1 MSQLNLNLVN
11 SAPSDSPIINLIRE
25 LVLLKFRIIQLS
37 SESSPIESNIV
48 ELKERLSHLELEYDS
63 HRTVINTNDLHFFKQ
78 AIEKSKDLIKSEYQ
92 IPIFS
97 SLFPNSSYRTT
108 KRRLE
113 DQLYIKTRFQSL
125 PELTELMG
133 MESFITEKFR

>member
-11 SAPSDSPIINLIRE
+11 SAPSDSPVINLIRE
-25 LVLLKFRIIQLS
+25 LVLLKYRISQLS
-37 SESSPIESNIV
+37 SESNESESITA

-63 HRTVINTNDLHFFKQ
+63 HRTVINSNDLHFFNQ

-92 IPIFS
+92 IPVLS
-97 SLFPNSSYRTT
+97 SLFPNSAYRTT

-125 PELTELMG
+125 PSLEELMP
-133 MESFITEKFR
+133 MESFIVEVFR

>member
-11 SAPSDSPIINLIRE
+11 SAPSDSTIINLIRE

-113 DQLYIKTRFQSL
+113 DQLYIKKRFQSL

-133 MESFITEKFR
+133 MESFITEIFR

>member
-133 MESFITEKFR
+133 MESFITEIFR

>member
-11 SAPSDSPIINLIRE
+11 SAPSDSPVINLIRE
-25 LVLLKFRIIQLS
+25 LVLLKYRISQLS
-37 SESSPIESNIV
+37 SESNENESITA

-63 HRTVINTNDLHFFKQ
+63 HRTVINSKDLHFFNQ

-92 IPIFS
+92 IPVLS
-97 SLFPNSSYRTT
+97 SLFPNSAYRTT

-125 PELTELMG
+125 PSLEELMQ
-133 MESFITEKFR
+133 MESFIVEVFR

>member
-11 SAPSDSPIINLIRE
+11 SAPSDSPVINLIRE
-25 LVLLKFRIIQLS
+25 LVLLKYRISQLS
-37 SESSPIESNIV
+37 SESNESESITA

-63 HRTVINTNDLHFFKQ
+63 HRTVINSNDLHFFNQ

-92 IPIFS
+92 IPVLS
-97 SLFPNSSYRTT
+97 SLFPNSAYRTT

-125 PELTELMG
+125 PSLEELMQ
-133 MESFITEKFR
+133 MESFIVEVFR

>member
-1 MSQLNLNLVN
+1 MSQLNLNLLN

-25 LVLLKFRIIQLS
+25 LVLLKYRISQLS
-37 SESSPIESNIV
+37 SESNQSESITA

-63 HRTVINTNDLHFFKQ
+63 HRTVINSNDLHFFNQ

-92 IPIFS
+92 IPVLS
-97 SLFPNSSYRTT
+97 SLFPNTTYRTT

-125 PELTELMG
+125 PSLEELMP
-133 MESFITEKFR
+133 MESFIVEVFR

>member
-25 LVLLKFRIIQLS
+25 LVLLKYRISQLS
-37 SESSPIESNIV
+37 SESNQSESITA

-63 HRTVINTNDLHFFKQ
+63 HRTVINSNDLHFFNQ

-92 IPIFS
+92 IPVLS
-97 SLFPNSSYRTT
+97 SLFPNTTYRTT

-125 PELTELMG
+125 PSLEELMP
-133 MESFITEKFR
+133 MESFIVEVFR

>member
-11 SAPSDSPIINLIRE
+11 SSPSDSPIINLIRE

-133 MESFITEKFR
+133 MESFITEIFR